1 MEGPHSPFGLIWQ
14 IASATGWTPHY
25 IMWHIPYPMLILMA
39 ADAPRY
45 VDAEEAKRRA
55 GRKYRKEKK
64 GKKAV
69 EFFQTTLKEQEE

>member
-25 IMWHIPYPMLILMA
+25 ILWHIPYPMLLLMA

-45 VDAEEAKRRA
+45 IDAEEA
-55 GRKYRKEKK
+55 RKQRNKQQRQ
-64 GKKAV
+64 GKKAID
-69 EFFQTTLKEQEE
+69 FFQTKLQEK

>member
-25 IMWHIPYPMLILMA
+25 IMWNVSYPMLLLMA

-45 VDAEEAKRRA
+45 VDAKEAKKMARRNC
-55 GRKYRKEKK
+55 RK
-64 GKKAV
+64 GKQALD
-69 EFFQTTLKEQEE
+69 FFQTKLSKNE

>member
-45 VDAEEAKRRA
+45 VDAEEVKRRA
-55 GRKYRKEKK
+55 GRKYRQPK
-64 GKKAV
+64 GKKSL